1 MYYIII
7 ILWHMWK
14 CTIRAILNLLSTF
27 PLDYTRISR
36 TILILVERTIAKE
49 AVKVLP
55 LFYLVTWKVLTL
67 FILKITVTVLHMNLL
82 ITFTLIT
89 FILYTSQPSIIQA
102 VYF

>member
-89 FILYTSQPSIIQA
+89 FILHTSQPSIMQA